1 MFGNREMI
9 DESSCNV
16 IDEMDYDVVD
26 DIRDEKR
33 RGASHA
39 GHLCEEGQY
48 HETVDRQASAAY
60 NTTPRTSSYPK
71 PAQQTPPRN
80 TSPYPKPQMKQYTP
94 QAAPRQER
102 PVQSTIFNGRT
113 YDRPA
118 ETPTLSPAQQKANRA
133 FVVLMI
139 VGIAGSCVSSFL
151 LLPVC
156 VVLGI
161 MIQGA
166 VRKCEGDDVAPVN
179 RMIAVSVCI
188 VIFAF
193 VFIIAGKLSIS
204 MLQDLLTETG
214 DLGGY

>member
-1 MFGNREMI
+1 M
-9 DESSCNV
+9 
-16 IDEMDYDVVD
+16 
-26 DIRDEKR
+26 
-33 RGASHA
+33 
-39 GHLCEEGQY
+39 
-48 HETVDRQASAAY
+48 
-60 NTTPRTSSYPK
+60 
-71 PAQQTPPRN
+71 
-80 TSPYPKPQMKQYTP
+80 
-94 QAAPRQER
+94 
-102 PVQSTIFNGRT
+102 
-113 YDRPA
+113 
-118 ETPTLSPAQQKANRA
+118 
-133 FVVLMI
+133 VLMI